1 MTYFYVICLYLKL
14 KLRNANNSIRN
25 SFKKKYKISNHRM
38 KNILISLDFIISKIN
53 TYNNDLWSK
62 YLMIVLMLI
71 IIVFDILLLQLIF
84 GKFSFLFKMIFFYVS
99 CLVFLF
105 LIILITTSSS
115 VSFETNK
122 SYKLLNKLFIT
133 YNKQISIHMKI
144 KVWIQKINL
153 VFILIKFLFIFL
165 L

>member
-133 YNKQISIHMKI
+133 YNKQMKKLMKI
-144 KVWIQKINL
+144 KV
-153 VFILIKFLFIFL
+153 
-165 L
+165 

>member
-144 KVWIQKINL
+144 KV
-153 VFILIKFLFIFL
+153 
-165 L
+165 